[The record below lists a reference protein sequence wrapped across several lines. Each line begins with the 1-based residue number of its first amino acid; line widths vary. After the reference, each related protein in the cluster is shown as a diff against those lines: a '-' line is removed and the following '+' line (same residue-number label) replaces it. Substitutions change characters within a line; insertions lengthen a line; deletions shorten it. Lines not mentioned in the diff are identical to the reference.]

1 MVGSHL
7 RKLGQLQ
14 EKPLLW
20 TISVLWVPQCGWGA
34 LCLVTAG
41 CWGLTGDA
49 GGSRGT

>member
-20 TISVLWVPQCGWGA
+20 TIGVLWVPQCGCGA
-34 LCLVTAG
+34 LGGERSVLSQLG
-41 CWGLTGDA
+41 A
-49 GGSRGT
+49 GG